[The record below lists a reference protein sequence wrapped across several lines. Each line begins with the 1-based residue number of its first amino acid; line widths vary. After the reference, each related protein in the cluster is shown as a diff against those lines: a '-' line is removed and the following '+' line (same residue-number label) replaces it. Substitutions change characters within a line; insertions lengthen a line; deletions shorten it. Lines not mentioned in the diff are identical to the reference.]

1 MGLGNLEWIRRTW
14 PGKLVVKGIQDSD
27 DARRVVGAGADAIV
41 VSNHGGRQ
49 LDRSPA
55 TLDILPTIAGEVG
68 TDVSVLLD
76 GGVMDGADVV
86 AARALGADAVMI
98 GRAYLYGLM
107 AAGQLGVERV
117 LDLLERDVAR
127 TLRLLGAAD
136 ISDIDHTFI
145 RRPAQL

>member
-1 MGLGNLEWIRRTW
+1 M
-14 PGKLVVKGIQDSD
+14 VKGIQEPN

-55 TLDILPTIAGEVG
+55 TLDILPTIADEVG

-86 AARALGADAVMI
+86 AAQALGADAVMI

-136 ISDIDHTFI
+136 ISDIDYTFI
-145 RRPAQL
+145 RRPTRL